1 MTVGMIMEMTM
12 GEVSKS
18 MLGMKRY
25 FLAVI
30 ILLIPVLSY
39 IAFTFFTLP
48 PEKIISLTAGD
59 FEHIQFRTKTPTDY
73 SYHANDNGLLIKVDN
88 SASFLMQ
95 AFTEVK
101 QVTRVSFEW
110 KSNGSPAIKNAVHE
124 LQRQGDDAVFK
135 LGLLIETPDSI
146 SELFLPSWMR
156 RVDALLKF
164 PSDEMFFLVA
174 GAKHAG
180 GQRWTGPYNRRV
192 TMISMDNVV
201 DSQDWNQASY
211 LFSEPVKVV
220 AIWLMADGD
229 DTVSSF
235 TAHIRNIKIE

>member
-1 MTVGMIMEMTM
+1 MTVGMIMEMAM

-39 IAFTFFTLP
+39 LAFTFLTLP

-95 AFTEVK
+95 AFTVVK
-101 QVTRVSFEW
+101 PVKRVSFEW
-110 KSNGSPAIKNAVHE
+110 KSDALPAIQDAAHE
-124 LQRQGDDAVFK
+124 SRRQGDDAVFK
-135 LGLLIETPDSI
+135 LGLLVENPDAVSDV
-146 SELFLPSWMR
+146 FLLSWMR
-156 RVDALLKF
+156 RVDALLQF

-180 GQRWTGPYNRRV
+180 GRRWTGPYNRRV

-201 DSQDWNQASY
+201 DSQGWNQASY

-229 DTVSSF
+229 DTASSF